1 MLIKF
6 MLDPV
11 ANTVAVIVLIAMVAS
26 VFYIGYRYI
35 QGAVP
40 KFKIRG
46 WVVPA
51 LALAG
56 LAVALYL
63 TYVETTKVEA
73 VCGPVGDCN
82 SVQQSPY
89 AYLFGIIPVGIFGAI
104 GYLGILLAWGVQ
116 RFGPQRYY
124 KAAVL
129 AIWVMSWFGV
139 FFSIYLTFLEPFVIG
154 ATCVWCITSAIIMTL
169 LLWASTTPAME
180 LLLADSDDD
189 LTESQSM
196 VE

>member
-1 MLIKF
+1 

-73 VCGPVGDCN
+73 VCCPVGDCN

-104 GYLGILLAWGVQ
+104 GYLCILLAWGVQ